1 MKIRIRSTGMKLSQ
15 LISDYLTKKMQ
26 KLEKYLLLD
35 SNAEVN
41 LNIEGYRQTAEII
54 VYSER
59 KTIVVEETSPE
70 IYQSIDKAIDKMG
83 KRLRREK
90 EKKGKR

>member
-15 LISDYLTKKMQ
+15 PISDYLTKKMQ
-26 KLEKYLLLD
+26 KLEKYLLSD

-54 VYSER
+54 VYSGR

>member
-1 MKIRIRSTGMKLSQ
+1 MKIRIRSTGMKLSRP
-15 LISDYLTKKMQ
+15 ISDYLTKKMQ
-26 KLEKYLLLD
+26 KLEKYLPLD

-41 LNIEGYRQTAEII
+41 LNVEGYRQTTEIVI
-54 VYSER
+54 YFEK
-59 KTIVVEETSPE
+59 KTIVTEETSPE

>member
-15 LISDYLTKKMQ
+15 PISDYLTKKVQ
-26 KLEKYLLLD
+26 KLEKYLHPD

-54 VYSER
+54 IYSER
-59 KTIVVEETSPE
+59 KTIVAEETSPE
-70 IYQSIDKAIDKMG
+70 IYQSIDKAIDKME

-90 EKKGKR
+90 EKKEKR

>member
-1 MKIRIRSTGMKLSQ
+1 MKLSQ
-15 LISDYLTKKMQ
+15 PISDYLTKKMER
-26 KLEKYLLLD
+26 LEKYLFPD

-54 VYSER
+54 IYSEK
-59 KTIVVEETSPE
+59 KTIVAEETSPE

>member
-1 MKIRIRSTGMKLSQ
+1 MKLSRP
-15 LISDYLTKKMQ
+15 ISDYLTKKMQ
-26 KLEKYLLLD
+26 KLEKYLFPD

-41 LNIEGYRQTAEII
+41 LNIEGYRQSAEII
-54 VYSER
+54 IYSEK
-59 KTIVVEETSPE
+59 KTIVAEETSPE

>member
-15 LISDYLTKKMQ
+15 PISDYLTKKMQ
-26 KLEKYLLLD
+26 KLERYLLPG

-41 LNIEGYRQTAEII
+41 LKVQGYRQTAEII
-54 VYSER
+54 IYSGG
-59 KTIVVEETSPE
+59 KTIVAEETSPE

-83 KRLRREK
+83 KQLRREK